1 MINTRLRSHTN
12 NTRKRRV
19 ESTLRGVESTL
30 TRVWDTLYQPKP
42 IMPNMD
48 RQAPGR
54 SREPTAPMTPSMRDA
69 DAVATQTEALIREGD
84 LEKACAILDPLAFG
98 HTKFPILDR
107 VGMRLGQTGLGN
119 ATLLEALDRM
129 ISRGSVGYYV
139 IVGSALAR
147 RLGSNMAT
155 CLEKTAEYI
164 VIGENWAK
172 CDSIA
177 ERVWGE
183 ALVCDFPRA
192 YKYLARM
199 GDHDNRW
206 IRRAVGVAV
215 HYFAKRRPT
224 AMAELRKLLVLLAPM
239 LSEREY
245 DAIKGIGWGF
255 KTIGKYQPR
264 LLTRFLENHVKRAH
278 PTKLML
284 KKATTYLPAHTKQR
298 LIGLRAK
305 NS

>member
-1 MINTRLRSHTN
+1 
-12 NTRKRRV
+12 
-19 ESTLRGVESTL
+19 
-30 TRVWDTLYQPKP
+30 
-42 IMPNMD
+42 
-48 RQAPGR
+48 
-54 SREPTAPMTPSMRDA
+54 MTPSMRDA
-69 DAVATQTEALIREGD
+69 DAVASKAEALIREGN
-84 LEKACAILDPLAFG
+84 LEKTCGVLDPLAFG
-98 HTKFPILDR
+98 RTKFPILDR
-107 VGMRLGQTGLGN
+107 VGTRLGQAGLKE
-119 ATLLEALDRM
+119 AAFLEALDQM

-139 IVGSALAR
+139 IVGSALAQ
-147 RLGSNMAT
+147 RLGSDMAT
-155 CLEKTAEYI
+155 CLEKTAEYV

-183 ALVCDFPRA
+183 ALVCNFPRA

-199 GDHDNRW
+199 RDHDNRW

-215 HYFAKRRPT
+215 HYFAKRKPT
-224 AMAELRKLLVLLAPM
+224 ATAELRKVLVLLAPE
-239 LSEREY
+239 LGEREY

-284 KKATTYLPAHTKQR
+284 KKATTYLPARTKQR

-305 NS
+305 HS

>member
-1 MINTRLRSHTN
+1 
-12 NTRKRRV
+12 
-19 ESTLRGVESTL
+19 
-30 TRVWDTLYQPKP
+30 
-42 IMPNMD
+42 
-48 RQAPGR
+48 
-54 SREPTAPMTPSMRDA
+54 MRDA
-69 DAVATQTEALIREGD
+69 DAVASKAEELIREAD
-84 LEKACAILDPLAFG
+84 LEEACSVLDPLAFG
-98 HTKFPILDR
+98 RTKFPILDR
-107 VGMRLGQTGLGN
+107 VGTRLGQASLEEAGF
-119 ATLLEALDRM
+119 LEALDRM

-139 IVGSALAR
+139 VVGSALAQ
-147 RLGSNMAT
+147 RLGSSMGT
-155 CLEKTAEYI
+155 CLERTAEYI

-183 ALVCDFPRA
+183 ALVCNFPQA

-199 GDHDNRW
+199 RDHDNRW

-215 HYFAKRRPT
+215 HYFAKRRPSAT
-224 AMAELRKLLVLLAPM
+224 AELRKLLVLLAPE
-239 LSEREY
+239 LGEREY

-255 KTIGKYQPR
+255 KTIGKYQPK

-284 KKATTYLPAHTKQR
+284 KKATTYLPARTKQR

-305 NS
+305 QS